1 MLPSRTTEIPLLQP
15 PVQVEFV
22 GRRVR
27 QLRKQRKL
35 SQEDLA
41 RRVGLHPLD
50 LARMEKGEYRISL
63 DTLRAILAELD
74 IGLREML
81 DGGTVAG

>member
-1 MLPSRTTEIPLLQP
+1 MQSIG
-15 PVQVEFV
+15 QVEFV

-35 SQEDLA
+35 SQEELA

-50 LARMEKGEYRISL
+50 MARMEKGEYRINL
-63 DTLRAILAELD
+63 DTLRAILAALD
-74 IGLREML
+74 ISLGEML
-81 DGGTVAG
+81 EGGAAVG